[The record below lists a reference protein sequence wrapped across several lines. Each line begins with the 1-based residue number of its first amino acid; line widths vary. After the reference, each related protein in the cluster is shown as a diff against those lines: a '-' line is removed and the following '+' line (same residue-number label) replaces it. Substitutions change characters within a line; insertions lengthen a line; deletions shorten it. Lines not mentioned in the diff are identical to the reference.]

1 MVVKWSK
8 YAIDDL
14 KNCVQNSKIYATGK
28 LEKYINNL
36 VLYVND
42 LQTSPLLGK
51 EFYTYKEIEIRQLL
65 YKMHRIFYYIYDDS
79 IIIIMVTHTSRDL
92 TNIIKAIKRIL

>member
-14 KNCVQNSKIYATGK
+14 KKYVKNSKIYATGK
-28 LEKYINNL
+28 LEKYVHDL
-36 VLYVND
+36 VLYTND

-79 IIIIMVTHTSRDL
+79 IIIIMVTHTTRDL
-92 TNIIKAIKRIL
+92 TNTINAIKRIL